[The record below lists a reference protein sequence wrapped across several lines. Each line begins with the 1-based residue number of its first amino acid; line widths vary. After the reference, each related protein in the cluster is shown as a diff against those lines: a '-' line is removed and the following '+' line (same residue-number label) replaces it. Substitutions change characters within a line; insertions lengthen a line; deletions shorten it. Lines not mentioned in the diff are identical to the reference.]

1 MRRLASGVLW
11 VLGLYGQTSSLIDQ
25 AQAAFRAGDLDRA
38 AGIAQRAITQNP
50 GSANAHLILGIIAG
64 QRQQWDAA
72 AVHLQTVV
80 RLSPTNPHGY
90 FYLGQAQLYQR
101 KWSAAAQYLGK
112 ALQLNYPD
120 KDRLLVELAFAENET
135 GRPQLALDHLKQIRD
150 PGAYAAQYHAVT
162 AFAQSRLQHYPAAI
176 AAIRSACEL
185 EPHDSQY
192 WEFLIST
199 LISTDQTQVALS
211 EAIRA
216 QAIFPDDAE
225 IQYLFA
231 LTSYY
236 VSESP
241 LSGLALRNLQ
251 EAAPGSP
258 KALLA
263 AGLLHRKEG
272 RLEEATQA
280 FLRAAKLGVPD
291 SHALL
296 GIIYREQGNAVAAEQ
311 EFRQAAQANPNNAQV
326 LLELGKIALARGQV
340 NAALTRLGRAVTLM
354 PENSPAHYQLGLA
367 YSRSGQKDKANE
379 QFDLSRELDRQQ
391 AELQGS
397 GRRQ

>member
-1 MRRLASGVLW
+1 MRHFAA
-11 VLGLYGQTSSLIDQ
+11 GLLFAVILPGQTPNLIDQ
-25 AQAAFRAGDLDRA
+25 AQAAFRAGDVDRA
-38 AGIAQRAITQNP
+38 VALAQRAVTNNP

-64 QRQQWDAA
+64 QRQQWEAA

-80 RLSPTNPHGY
+80 RLSPTNPQGY
-90 FYLGQAQLYQR
+90 FYLGQAKLYQR
-101 KWSAAAQYLGK
+101 QWSLAAQYLGK

-120 KDRLLVELAFAENET
+120 QDRLLVELAFAENEA
-135 GRPQLALDHLKQIRD
+135 GRPQLALEHLTQIRD
-150 PGAYAAQYHAVT
+150 PGAYAAQYQAVT
-162 AFAQSRLQHYPAAI
+162 AFARSRLQQYPAAI
-176 AAIRSACEL
+176 AAIRNACEL
-185 EPHDSQY
+185 DPHDSQY

-241 LSGLALRNLQ
+241 LSRLALRNVE

-272 RLEEATQA
+272 RLEEATKS
-280 FLRAAKLGVPD
+280 FLQAAKQGVPD

-296 GIIYREQGNAVAAEQ
+296 GIIYREQGNTAAAER
-311 EFRQAAQANPNNAQV
+311 EFRQAEQANPNNAQV
-326 LLELGKIALARGQV
+326 LLELGKMALARGQL
-340 NAALTRLGRAVTLM
+340 NDALTRFNRAVVLM

-367 YSRSGQKDKANE
+367 YSRLGQKDRASE

-397 GRRQ
+397 GRRR